1 MEARALERR
10 EVSVSEPSAE
20 SNGAL
25 PAERKSFEDLLLGR
39 GRVSAEDLRKVRLLQ
54 QERGERLERLLLDL
68 GFISED
74 DLVSLLSE
82 HLGIPYVGRK
92 EFPAVA
98 VTLPTVNIQFLR
110 HAKILPLE
118 IQDGTLTVAMADPS
132 DLDSM
137 HGLEVATGLHV
148 RPFLAREKEII
159 AALEGYDEAKEAS
172 VETEGTLEY
181 VGSDEEDVNHLRDL
195 ASEAPVI
202 RLVNML
208 INRAVEQRA
217 SDIHIEPFENELKV
231 RYRIDGVLHD
241 IEQPPRRQQ
250 AAIVSRVKIMA
261 KLNIAERRLPQ
272 DGRIKLRTMGKEI
285 DLRVST
291 LPTLYGESVV
301 LRILDRSSIVL
312 DLEQLGFPTD
322 TLDEFE
328 KLIVRPYGMILVTGP
343 TGSGKTTTL
352 YGALEKINSPD
363 KKIIT
368 IEDPVEY
375 QVSGVNQI
383 HVKPQIGLT
392 FANGLRSIVRQD
404 PDVIMIGE
412 IRDPETAEIAV
423 QAALTGHLVF
433 STLHTNDAAGAVSRL
448 LEMGVEDYLLA
459 SSLLG
464 VLAQRLVRKLCSH
477 CRKPVPAGE
486 ALLGAGDVT
495 SSTAA
500 RFADSAMHADGD
512 GVIYT
517 ASGCEN
523 CSGTGYRGRSGIY
536 ELLLTSEAIRE
547 QVLKRSSADAIK
559 TVATSRGMRTLRDDG
574 WLKVREGTTT
584 VAEVLR
590 VTQEE

>member
-1 MEARALERR
+1 MEPQA
-10 EVSVSEPSAE
+10 SEA
-20 SNGAL
+20 
-25 PAERKSFEDLLLGR
+25 AERKSFEDLLLGR
-39 GRVSAEDLRKVRLLQ
+39 GRVSADDLRKVRLLQ

-74 DLVSLLSE
+74 DLISLLSE
-82 HLGIPYVGRK
+82 HLRVPLVGRK
-92 EFPAVA
+92 EFPSVP
-98 VTLPTVNIQFLR
+98 VVLPNVNLQFLR
-110 HAKILPLE
+110 HVKILPLE

-132 DLDSM
+132 DLDGV
-137 HGLEVATGLHV
+137 HALEVATGL
-148 RPFLAREKEII
+148 RIRAFLGREKEILAGLESYDDAGG
-159 AALEGYDEAKEAS
+159 AAAPEESDHS
-172 VETEGTLEY
+172 LEY
-181 VGSDEEDVNHLRDL
+181 VGQDEEDVNHLRDL

-202 RLVNML
+202 RLVNLL

-241 IEQPPRRQQ
+241 VEQPPRRQQ

-285 DLRVST
+285 DMRVST

-312 DLEQLGFPTD
+312 DLEQLGFPLD
-322 TLDEFE
+322 TLVQFE
-328 KLIVRPYGMILVTGP
+328 KLIVRPYGMLLVTGP

-375 QVSGVNQI
+375 QLTGVNQI

-404 PDVIMIGE
+404 PDVIMVGE

-464 VLAQRLVRKLCSH
+464 VLAQRLVRKVCVR
-477 CRKPVPAGE
+477 CRQAVPAGE
-486 ALLGAGDVT
+486 ALLGAGDLT
-495 SSTAA
+495 RSTVE
-500 RFADSAMHADGD
+500 RFANATAPGSNGAS
-512 GVIYT
+512 IYRT
-517 ASGCEN
+517 GGCEE

-536 ELLLTSEAIRE
+536 ELLLVNESIRE
-547 QVLKRSSADAIK
+547 LILKHASADAIK
-559 TVATSRGMRTLRDDG
+559 AAAVADGMRTLRDDG